1 MELITSSDYRLLLKF
16 IVSKRAILNPKNINH
31 RSFNYFIMFAKNS
44 KNCREYLSK
53 PFINIHIEQL
63 GLNKIKYPVLL
74 NKVAACEEKLNIRN
88 NVFTFDDAAV
98 FKRHSQY
105 ISRKFKPYEV
115 NLFYWKG
122 R

>member
-16 IVSKRAILNPKNINH
+16 IVSRRAILNPKNINH
-31 RSFNYFIMFAKNS
+31 RSFSYSIMFVSNPKDW
-44 KNCREYLSK
+44 REYFSK
-53 PFINIHIEQL
+53 SSMDIHFEQL

-74 NKVAACEEKLNIRN
+74 NEVAACEEKLNIRI

-105 ISRKFKPYEV
+105 ISRKFKP
-115 NLFYWKG
+115 
-122 R
+122 